1 MANMCAKV
9 TSTYM
14 EFTLA
19 FGPKPEF
26 SFSFKYNRLFSISK
40 VAMLI
45 LYEHMFFLSNIMFIF
60 FVCFSC
66 FFICHPLLLWQ
77 KNKPEQNGIP
87 IPFCSGLSRIADSSC
102 PSDYPSLFNYYFS
115 TTLFNNDAFTVF
127 SVKCCNHF
135 FHGVDIKSVAS
146 TFYRKGGLS
155 VYPNFVPYSYIIRSR
170 P

>member
-1 MANMCAKV
+1 
-9 TSTYM
+9 
-14 EFTLA
+14 
-19 FGPKPEF
+19 
-26 SFSFKYNRLFSISK
+26 
-40 VAMLI
+40 MLI

-146 TFYRKGGLS
+146 TFYRKGSCPSTQTLS
-155 VYPNFVPYSYIIRSR
+155 PTRTLYVLVLNSLLPLKAVYLYLH
-170 P
+170 

>member
-1 MANMCAKV
+1 
-9 TSTYM
+9 
-14 EFTLA
+14 
-19 FGPKPEF
+19 
-26 SFSFKYNRLFSISK
+26 
-40 VAMLI
+40 MLI

-155 VYPNFVPYSYIIRSR
+155 TQTLSPTRTLYVLVLNSLLPLKAVYLYLH
-170 P
+170 

>member
-1 MANMCAKV
+1 MR
-9 TSTYM
+9 TYVL
-14 EFTLA
+14 FV
-19 FGPKPEF
+19 
-26 SFSFKYNRLFSISK
+26 KYYVYIFRLFQLFFHLSSTSF
-40 VAMLI
+40 VA
-45 LYEHMFFLSNIMFIF
+45 
-60 FVCFSC
+60 
-66 FFICHPLLLWQ
+66 

>member
-1 MANMCAKV
+1 
-9 TSTYM
+9 
-14 EFTLA
+14 
-19 FGPKPEF
+19 
-26 SFSFKYNRLFSISK
+26 
-40 VAMLI
+40 MLI
-45 LYEHMFFLSNIMFIF
+45 SYEHMFFLSNIMFIFFVCF

>member
-1 MANMCAKV
+1 
-9 TSTYM
+9 
-14 EFTLA
+14 
-19 FGPKPEF
+19 
-26 SFSFKYNRLFSISK
+26 
-40 VAMLI
+40 MLI

-102 PSDYPSLFNYYFS
+102 PSDSPSLFNYYFS

>member
-1 MANMCAKV
+1 
-9 TSTYM
+9 
-14 EFTLA
+14 
-19 FGPKPEF
+19 
-26 SFSFKYNRLFSISK
+26 
-40 VAMLI
+40 MLI

-146 TFYRKGGLS
+146 TFYKKAGCPSTQTLS
-155 VYPNFVPYSYIIRSR
+155 PTRTLYVLVLNSLLPLKAVYLYLH
-170 P
+170 

>member
-1 MANMCAKV
+1 
-9 TSTYM
+9 
-14 EFTLA
+14 
-19 FGPKPEF
+19 
-26 SFSFKYNRLFSISK
+26 
-40 VAMLI
+40 MLI

-170 P
+170 PSFILTSQSCIPLLTLTVYFLHVSVIVLLIF

>member
-1 MANMCAKV
+1 MHLVQNRNLV
-9 TSTYM
+9 FHLSN
-14 EFTLA
+14 
-19 FGPKPEF
+19 
-26 SFSFKYNRLFSISK
+26 NRLFSISK

>member
-1 MANMCAKV
+1 ML
-9 TSTYM
+9 
-14 EFTLA
+14 TLC
-19 FGPKPEF
+19 
-26 SFSFKYNRLFSISK
+26 
-40 VAMLI
+40 
-45 LYEHMFFLSNIMFIF
+45 EHMFPLSNIMFIF
-60 FVCFSC
+60 FVCFIC

-77 KNKPEQNGIP
+77 KNKPKQNGIL